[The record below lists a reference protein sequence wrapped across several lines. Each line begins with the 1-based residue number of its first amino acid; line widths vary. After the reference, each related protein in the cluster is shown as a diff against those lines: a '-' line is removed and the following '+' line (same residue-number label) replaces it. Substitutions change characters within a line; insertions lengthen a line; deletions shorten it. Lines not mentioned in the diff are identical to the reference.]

1 MAQRGDT
8 PTPPG
13 AFPSMVEQFFSQ
25 VGLPLPNALFQEL
38 QRSNFNLERLMPDIH
53 KLAGATDSLPQL
65 AAALQR
71 LNPEDLHKMTQA
83 LTEASKTG
91 EKLYERLWPGA
102 K

>member
-1 MAQRGDT
+1 MSQRGDT
-8 PTPPG
+8 PLPPG
-13 AFPSMVEQFFSQ
+13 AGPGMLEQFLSQ

-53 KLAGATDSLPQL
+53 KLAEASDSLPQL

-71 LNPEDLHKMTQA
+71 FNPEDMRKMTQA